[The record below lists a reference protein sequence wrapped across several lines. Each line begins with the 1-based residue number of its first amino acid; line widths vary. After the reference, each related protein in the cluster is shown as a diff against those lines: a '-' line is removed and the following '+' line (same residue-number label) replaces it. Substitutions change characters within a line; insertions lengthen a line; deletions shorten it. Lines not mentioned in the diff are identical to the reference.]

1 MGGGG
6 GGGGGWGGGGVI
18 SYIFVIVQMC
28 VLNGPFF
35 SAANYMIG
43 PLFFNKKYMHGLIFQ
58 DSYGKG
64 SIFLTSWYIHIFFAQ
79 KFFGAA
85 CSLGIQ

>member
-1 MGGGG
+1 MRGGGG
-6 GGGGGWGGGGVI
+6 GRGGVI
-18 SYIFVIVQMC
+18 SYIFVIVRMC
-28 VLNGPFF
+28 VPNDPFF

-43 PLFFNKKYMHGLIFQ
+43 PLFFNKKYMHDPIFQ

-64 SIFLTSWYIHIFFAQ
+64 PIFLTSWYIHIFFAHG
-79 KFFGAA
+79 FFEAA